1 MVYTIGVSKNQEKI
15 VFPTTMPHW
24 VSKIAKDITEKVE
37 GAIEIM
43 KERKTKFL
51 QTEEIVVACQWFGL
65 IYMTEFGA
73 LIRETGDISIIKD
86 IQGIEYTILMY
97 AANFEYI
104 PIVKLLLAH
113 PDVSVNPW
121 NSDGYTALML
131 TASYDLPESTKLL
144 LADSRI
150 DLRAHDQWIKALKL
164 AKTPE
169 IRSLLEAKM
178 REQGIDF

>member
-1 MVYTIGVSKNQEKI
+1 
-15 VFPTTMPHW
+15 
-24 VSKIAKDITEKVE
+24 
-37 GAIEIM
+37 
-43 KERKTKFL
+43 
-51 QTEEIVVACQWFGL
+51 
-65 IYMTEFGA
+65 
-73 LIRETGDISIIKD
+73 
-86 IQGIEYTILMY
+86 MY

-104 PIVKLLLAH
+104 PIVKLLLAHPDISVNYWDSYGRTPLMVGLRHETIVKLLLSH